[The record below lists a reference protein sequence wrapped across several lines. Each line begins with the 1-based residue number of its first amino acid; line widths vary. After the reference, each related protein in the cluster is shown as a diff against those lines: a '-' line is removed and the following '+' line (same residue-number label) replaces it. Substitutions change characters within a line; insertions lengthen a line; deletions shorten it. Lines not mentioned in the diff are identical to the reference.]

1 METVKGILSLFLLI
15 GLVGS
20 LPKCM
25 SLKEDPN
32 IERLRVDVC
41 LHWKGK
47 KWGESI
53 VRAQVKDETC
63 LAWYADIYPESE
75 MGKYRAKLN
84 KENE

>member
-20 LPKCM
+20 LPKCL

-47 KWGESI
+47 NFGETI
-53 VRAQVKDETC
+53 VRSQVKGKTC
-63 LAWYADIYPESE
+63 DTWYADIYPESE
-75 MGKYRAKLN
+75 MGKHRAKLN
-84 KENE
+84 EEDE